1 MLRSVM
7 NGPKPP
13 TALFAGNNLVM
24 RHLLHALSEMDVSIP
39 EQVAVA
45 GFDDFDMADIFHP
58 ALTVVRQP
66 ADDLGRVA
74 AELLFARFGAE
85 QRRTDAGQ
93 QIVLPVELIIRR
105 SCGCNPRKTAP
116 HAKGQPPRKRKA

>member
-13 TALFAGNNLVM
+13 TAFFAGNNLVM

-39 EQVAVA
+39 DQVAVA

-74 AELLFARFGAE
+74 ADLLFARFDAE
-85 QRRTDAGQ
+85 HRRTDAGQ

-105 SCGCNPRKTAP
+105 SCGCNPRKAAA
-116 HAKGQPPRKRKA
+116 HAKGQTPKKRKG